1 MLGLWCFR
9 EEEKCEQ
16 LVEEAHQVAG
26 EADYSVQLNE
36 LQADTDKWRKR
47 YEDLWH
53 KVKPF
58 EVHQAHV
65 LIKGRWQVKTWC
77 RIYGWGG
84 GG

>member
-26 EADYSVQLNE
+26 EADYSVQLIE

-58 EVHQAHV
+58 EVHQGMKLSWFKINLSYQHP
-65 LIKGRWQVKTWC
+65 
-77 RIYGWGG
+77 
-84 GG
+84 